1 MKTVSEIVTFLKTS
15 YQPNSFVGYDEFDE
29 FCGIEGLPTFER
41 QQRRFG
47 IAKKVN
53 TQLRKGCVFSGS
65 YDSICTSLW
74 VADRGKGFA
83 LISLGGNLLRDSARS
98 FKSASSITDDIIRDL
113 SRALGEDSYE
123 SKIDGG
129 EVKFRG
135 ARPILSHE
143 EKMLAR
149 MHLDTLKLF
158 SPTINTMLGVAAQAR
173 KAYETLCGPLKL
185 TYDGDT
191 SADNKEAA

>member
-1 MKTVSEIVTFLKTS
+1 MKSVSEIVGFIKDS
-15 YQPNSFVGYDEFDE
+15 YTPNSFVGYDEFDG
-29 FCGIEGLPTFER
+29 FCGIDGLPMFER

-47 IAKKVN
+47 IAKRVN
-53 TQLRKGCVFSGS
+53 TQLRKGQVFSGNDDVV
-65 YDSICTSLW
+65 YTSLW

-83 LISLGGNLLRDSARS
+83 LVSFGSNLLRDSART
-98 FKSASSITDDIIRDL
+98 FTSASSITDDIIRDL
-113 SRALGEDSYE
+113 SRALGEESYE

-135 ARPILSHE
+135 ARPILSNE
-143 EKMLAR
+143 ERALAR

-173 KAYETLCGPLKL
+173 KAYDTLCGPLKL
-185 TYDGDT
+185 TYDGDNAEST
-191 SADNKEAA
+191 REAA